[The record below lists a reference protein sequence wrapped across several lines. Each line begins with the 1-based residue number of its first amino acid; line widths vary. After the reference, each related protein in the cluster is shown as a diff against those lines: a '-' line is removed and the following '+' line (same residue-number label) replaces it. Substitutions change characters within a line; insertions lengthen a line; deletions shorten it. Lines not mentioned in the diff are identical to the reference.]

1 MDRLFI
7 YRVGSTW
14 AIHLYGDCSSRILMD
29 ACDTCGL
36 PRLVSLV
43 YLIIFDLDLVG
54 NILGLYNAFNH
65 LCSAIIAD
73 IFYRDGDAYEWHRSS
88 GYS

>member
-54 NILGLYNAFNH
+54 NILGLYDAFNH